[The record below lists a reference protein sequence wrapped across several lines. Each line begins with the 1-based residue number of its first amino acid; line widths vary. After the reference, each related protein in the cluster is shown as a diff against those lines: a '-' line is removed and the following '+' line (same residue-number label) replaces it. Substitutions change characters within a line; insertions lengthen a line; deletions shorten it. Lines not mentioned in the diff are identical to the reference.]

1 MGQGGRDFTF
11 QSSFLP
17 YLFLKNNRLR
27 NIKFGGSNI
36 RVLEARGLAGLAGLA
51 RLARLAGVAGRRT
64 ATTKCNT
71 LDAQERSADY
81 FMNSL
86 RNKRF

>member
-27 NIKFGGSNI
+27 NINHLEDRIF
-36 RVLEARGLAGLAGLA
+36 EARGLVGLA
-51 RLARLAGVAGRRT
+51 RLLGLLEGG
-64 ATTKCNT
+64 
-71 LDAQERSADY
+71 
-81 FMNSL
+81 
-86 RNKRF
+86 